1 MTLSREPGP
10 AFVFPCRADHSLGQ
24 ANFGAQR
31 PTRVLDPVRSN
42 RFPKRHARIRINTAR
57 RLFGIMPGMRRGDA
71 MLRKNI
77 TITSEQYEFLERHP
91 EINQSALFRQIV
103 EQMMIAERN
112 PHLASIQNVKLGK
125 AVYRSGAVM
134 FQRTE
139 RRRAASE

>member
-1 MTLSREPGP
+1 
-10 AFVFPCRADHSLGQ
+10 
-24 ANFGAQR
+24 
-31 PTRVLDPVRSN
+31 
-42 RFPKRHARIRINTAR
+42 
-57 RLFGIMPGMRRGDA
+57 MPGMRRGDA